1 MTQHPA
7 LTPLTHATHGH
18 PGHKS
23 VFRLDVWYDV
33 SMQQRYD
40 DRPDIH
46 LTTLPVTSAPEDHAA
61 TLQQAHAYQIS
72 SAKDETPARWF
83 ADERLLAH
91 MPDLLCVSTSGS
103 GYDTV
108 EVEACTRA
116 GVLVMNQAGAN
127 ARSVAEHTLGL
138 MLGLN
143 KRLAESDHR
152 LRRGGDFSRED
163 LMGRELHGKTLGLVG
178 IGHIGR
184 RVAEL
189 ARAFGMHVIAH
200 DPLLDAE
207 TIGQR
212 GARPVTLPVLLG
224 EADIVSLHCPRQA
237 DTLDLFDAQAF
248 AAMKP
253 GALFITTARGGIHSE
268 AALTAALQ
276 SGHLAGAGIDVWDVE
291 PPPQEHPLLQMSNVM
306 ATYHTA
312 GVTHEARRNI
322 ATWAADQLLATLD
335 GQVSPRLLNPEAWP
349 RYAER
354 FQRLLGA

>member
-108 EVEACTRA
+108 DVEACTRA

-335 GQVSPRLLNPEAWP
+335 GQVPPRLLNPEAWP